1 MKRPSPDPHPERA
14 PGPPDPGPRQA
25 PSPPARMSALSI
37 PARTV
42 PRMSPR
48 PTALPTPRAG
58 VRGMLRTQAWALLPL
73 GLALLAGSA
82 RAQGSDQVWFADR
95 DGAIRQVTG
104 TITENSLSSVKVVRS
119 GNRENSYDS
128 DRVRRVEWGQ
138 VSNDYRE
145 ARDARSRGDHL
156 NAARRFRDAANGDDR
171 PVVKASA
178 RLGAAQALVQL
189 GSKEP
194 ERLAEAM
201 SEVGRFLS
209 DFPTNREVPRARFL
223 QAQVHWLE
231 GRAAEAADG
240 FRRLFEDGAG
250 PSPTKGYDRQISL
263 EAGLAAGR
271 AFLDVGD
278 HLRARELFGALES
291 AANTFSAEFAEG
303 SPERAAAERIAVEAR
318 LGEGFALLVA
328 GQPNQA
334 VPFFEAR
341 RGQGGSAARH
351 GCDLGL
357 GEAFLAQGKL
367 REAQVKFASVAALD
381 YSDRWRAAR
390 ARLRLAETSQ
400 RLGDSSGAALARK
413 LLTEIVERFG
423 DTPAVRQAR
432 TLLAG

>member
-1 MKRPSPDPHPERA
+1 
-14 PGPPDPGPRQA
+14 
-25 PSPPARMSALSI
+25 
-37 PARTV
+37 
-42 PRMSPR
+42 
-48 PTALPTPRAG
+48 
-58 VRGMLRTQAWALLPL
+58 MLRTKALALVPL

-82 RAQGSDQVWFADR
+82 RGQGSDQLWFADR

-104 TITENSLSSVKVVRS
+104 TITENSLTSVKMVRS
-119 GNRENSYDS
+119 GNRETTYDAE
-128 DRVRRVEWGQ
+128 RVRRVEWGQ

-145 ARDARSRGDHL
+145 AREARNRGDHL
-156 NAARRFRDAANGDDR
+156 NAARRFREAADGEDR

-189 GSKEP
+189 GAQEP
-194 ERLAEAM
+194 ARLSEAL

-209 DFPTNREVPRARFL
+209 DFPTDREVPRARFL

-231 GRAAEAADG
+231 GRATEAADG

-250 PSPTKGYDRQISL
+250 PSPTKGYERQL
-263 EAGLAAGR
+263 ALDAGLAAGR
-271 AFLDVGD
+271 AFLDAGD

-291 AANTFSAEFAEG
+291 AANSFAGEHAEG
-303 SPERAAAERIAVEAR
+303 SPERAAAERVATEGR

-328 GQPNQA
+328 GQANQA

-341 RGQGGSAARH
+341 RGQGGSTARH

-400 RLGDSSGAALARK
+400 RLGDSSSAALARK

-423 DTPAVRQAR
+423 DTPAVLQAR